1 MIVPGDP
8 ICSSSPNIIYLIEG
22 ESVALAISRAEATTG
37 CPDLLGER

>member
-8 ICSSSPNIIYLIEG
+8 TCSSSPNIYPIEG
-22 ESVALAISRAEATTG
+22 EGVALAISRAEATTG